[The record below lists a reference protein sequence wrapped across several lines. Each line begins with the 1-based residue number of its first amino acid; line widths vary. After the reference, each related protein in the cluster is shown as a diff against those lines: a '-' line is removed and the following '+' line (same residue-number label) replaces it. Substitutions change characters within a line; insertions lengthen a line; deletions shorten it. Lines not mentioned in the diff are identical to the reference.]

1 MKKLIIFS
9 ATLLVTIQMGF
20 CQMGALKG
28 SGKIVTK
35 TFAFQDF
42 DKLQLNDLD
51 GSVEVEVGKPYSIK
65 ISIDDNL
72 EPLLTV
78 SETNKMLTVALNKNE
93 NNRRYVEKS
102 NIKITIS
109 VPALSGVVHNGN
121 SDAFITGLKNSNFS
135 AKSTGNGN
143 LVLAGTSDNIEIEK
157 AGNGNVEAGKLIVKN
172 AKIISVGNGDVKVNA
187 SETFTADG
195 TGNGDIINKG
205 KAKPSANSKQK
216 GNGEI
221 INN

>member
-78 SETNKMLTVALNKNE
+78 SETNKMLTAALNKNE
-93 NNRRYVEKS
+93 NNRRYVENS

-109 VPALSGVVHNGN
+109 VPALNGVVHNGN

-157 AGNGNVEAGKLIVKN
+157 AGNGNVEAAKLIVKN
-172 AKIISVGNGDVKVNA
+172 AKIVSVGNGDVRVNA

>member
-42 DKLQLNDLD
+42 DKIQLNDLD

-93 NNRRYVEKS
+93 NNRRYVENS

-121 SDAFITGLKNSNFS
+121 SDAFITGLKNNNFS

-143 LVLAGTSDNIEIEK
+143 LVLAGIAENIEIEK
-157 AGNGNVEAGKLIVKN
+157 AGNGNVEAAKLVVKN
-172 AKIISVGNGDVKVNA
+172 AKIISVGNGDVRVNA

>member
-78 SETNKMLTVALNKNE
+78 SETNKILTVALNKND
-93 NNRRYVEKS
+93 NNRRYVENS

>member
-9 ATLLVTIQMGF
+9 ATLLVTIQMAF
-20 CQMGALKG
+20 CQMGALKS

-35 TFAFQDF
+35 TFTYQDF
-42 DKLQLNDLD
+42 DKIQLNDLD
-51 GSVEVEVGKPYSIK
+51 GKVEVEVGKPYSIK

-78 SETNKMLTVALNKNE
+78 SENNKTLTVALNKNE
-93 NNRRYVEKS
+93 NNRRYVENT

-109 VPALSGVVHNGN
+109 VPALNGVVHNGN
-121 SDAFITGLKNSNFS
+121 SDAFITGLKNNSFS

-143 LVLAGTSDNIEIEK
+143 LVLTGVADNIEIEK
-157 AGNGNVEAGKLIVKN
+157 AGNGDVDAAKLTVKN

-205 KAKPSANSKQK
+205 RAKASANSKQK

>member
-1 MKKLIIFS
+1 MIRRPPRSTRNVTLFPYTTLFRS
-9 ATLLVTIQMGF
+9 TLLVTIQMGF

-51 GSVEVEVGKPYSIK
+51 GSVEVEVGKPHSIK

-78 SETNKMLTVALNKNE
+78 SETNKTLTVALNKNE
-93 NNRRYVEKS
+93 NNRRYVENS

-109 VPALSGVVHNGN
+109 VPALNGVVHNGN

-143 LVLAGTSDNIEIEK
+143 LEER
-157 AGNGNVEAGKLIVKN
+157 
-172 AKIISVGNGDVKVNA
+172 IIWRM
-187 SETFTADG
+187 
-195 TGNGDIINKG
+195 I
-205 KAKPSANSKQK
+205 
-216 GNGEI
+216 
-221 INN
+221 

>member
-93 NNRRYVEKS
+93 NNRRYVENS

-157 AGNGNVEAGKLIVKN
+157 AGNGNVEAAKLIVKN

>member
-65 ISIDDNL
+65 IYIDDNL

-93 NNRRYVEKS
+93 NNRRYVENS

-157 AGNGNVEAGKLIVKN
+157 AGNGNVEAAKLIVKN
-172 AKIISVGNGDVKVNA
+172 AKIVSVGNGDVRVNA